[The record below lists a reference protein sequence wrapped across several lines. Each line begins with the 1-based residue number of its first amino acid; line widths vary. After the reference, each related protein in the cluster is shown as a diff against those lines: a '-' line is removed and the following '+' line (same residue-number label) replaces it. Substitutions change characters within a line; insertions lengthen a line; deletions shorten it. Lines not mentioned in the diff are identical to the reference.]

1 MKKML
6 LLLLIPILGIAQN
19 AGISLVKQK
28 LKNDAI
34 TVNDYLSIDVKEKQ
48 LLLKNIQK
56 AINYQNTT
64 RSYFEYQPLSYDEGL
79 TREAQKWADYLAVIN
94 IPQHSTIDD
103 KKGELIF
110 YAPTKYFKDLDNLM
124 TYASVFWTLSDNDI
138 NKLTT
143 EQILCRK
150 CSKIGFGIASSR
162 DTHYVV
168 AKYDKMSDFNN

>member
-6 LLLLIPILGIAQN
+6 LLLLIPILGTAQYT
-19 AGISLVKQK
+19 GISYAKQK
-28 LKNDAI
+28 IKRNAL
-34 TVNDYLSIDVKEKQ
+34 TVNDYLSIDAKEKQ

-56 AINYQNTT
+56 AINYQNIT
-64 RSYFEYQPLSYDEGL
+64 RSYFEYQPLSYDENL
-79 TREAQKWADYLAVIN
+79 TQEAQKWADYLAIIN
-94 IPQHSTIDD
+94 IPQHSTTDD

-110 YAPTKYFKDLDNLM
+110 YAPIKYFKDLDNLM

-143 EQILCRK
+143 EQILCKK
-150 CSKIGFGIASSR
+150 CSKVGFGIASSR

>member
-34 TVNDYLSIDVKEKQ
+34 TVNDYLSIDIKEKQ
-48 LLLKNIQK
+48 LLLKNTQK

-64 RSYFEYQPLSYDEGL
+64 RSYFEYQPLSYDEKL

-110 YAPTKYFKDLDNLM
+110 YAPTKYFKGLDDLM

-162 DTHYVV
+162 DTYYVV